1 MRRPRCRWV
10 GLVIPVETVG
20 RQASNSGAAEKT
32 WANAKISIAPVTA
45 TNRVS
50 DTHTMTV
57 TVSKDV
63 GAGWVAA
70 SGVPVTATKVSGVGN
85 LTVATCTT
93 DGTGQ
98 CAVKLFSGIPGTTV
112 VSATATVRRMGLVIP
127 VETDAKASTAGLP
140 RRRGPMPRSR
150 LRR

>member
-1 MRRPRCRWV
+1 M
-10 GLVIPVETVG
+10 ETDG
-20 RQASNSGAAEKT
+20 NASNSGPAHKT
-32 WANAKISIAPVTA
+32 WADAKISITPLTA

-63 GAGWVAA
+63 GDGAGWVAA

-93 DGTGQ
+93 DGNGE
-98 CAVKLFSGIPGTTV
+98 CAVKLFSGTPGTSV
-112 VSATATVRRMGLVIP
+112 VSATATVQVNTLVIP
-127 VETDAKASTAGLP
+127 VERTAMPNSGPAQKTWADAKISIAPLTATN
-140 RRRGPMPRSR
+140 RVSDTHTR
-150 LRR
+150 